1 MAKIAKRTKRY
12 PSDLTD
18 EEWDRIAPLMP
29 RPGRRGR
36 PREVD
41 FREVINAVRYL
52 VRSGCGWR
60 MLPIHFGPWQTVYGW
75 FRELARRFLFQ
86 TIHDVALMADRERA
100 GREASPTA
108 GVIDS
113 QSVKAPHAE
122 TRGYDAGKK
131 IVGRKRHIAV
141 DTDGRLLMVNLTPAD
156 ISDSAGA
163 QMILEAIRKRWPWVK
178 HLFADGAY
186 DRLKLMDKAAYLDFV
201 IEIIRRS
208 DDRKGFEVLPRR
220 WVVERTFGW
229 MIRWRRLVRRPGV
242 RTGAITLRQSLDA
255 QVIGNMRHGSPP
267 AIQGAP
273 LYLRRPTP
281 GILRVIHPESVS
293 DTFTVP

>member
-1 MAKIAKRTKRY
+1 MWTEQSRGRMAKIAKRTKGY
-12 PSDLTD
+12 PSDLTH
-18 EEWDRIAPLMP
+18 EEWTQFAPLMP
-29 RPGRRGR
+29 APGRRGR
-36 PREVD
+36 SREFD

-86 TIHDVALMADRERA
+86 TIHDVALMVDRERA
-100 GREASPTA
+100 GREASPSA
-108 GVIDS
+108 AWIDS

-141 DTDGRLLMVNLTPAD
+141 DTDGRLLMVNLTTAD
-156 ISDSAGA
+156 IADSTGA
-163 QMILEAIRKRWPWVK
+163 QAILDAIRKRWPWIK

-186 DRLKLMDKAAYLDFV
+186 DRAMLINKAAFLDFV
-201 IEIIRRS
+201 VEIVRRI
-208 DDRKGFEVLPRR
+208 DREPGFKVLPRR

-229 MIRWRRLVRRPGV
+229 LVRWRRLVRDFEQRLDVSEAMIHVAMG
-242 RTGAITLRQSLDA
+242 SL
-255 QVIGNMRHGSPP
+255 
-267 AIQGAP
+267 
-273 LYLRRPTP
+273 LLRR
-281 GILRVIHPESVS
+281 VAHS
-293 DTFTVP
+293 

>member
-1 MAKIAKRTKRY
+1 MWTKQSRGRMAEIAKKTKRY
-12 PSDLTD
+12 PSDMTD
-18 EEWDRIAPLMP
+18 EEWARIAPLMP
-29 RPGRRGR
+29 KPGRRGR

-60 MLPIHFGPWQTVYGW
+60 MLPIHFGAWQTVYGW

-86 TIHDVALMADRERA
+86 TIHDIELMLDRERQ
-100 GREASPTA
+100 GREQSPSA

-141 DTDGRLLMVNLTPAD
+141 DTDGRLLMVNLTTAD
-156 ISDSAGA
+156 ISDSAGGQA
-163 QMILEAIRKRWPWVK
+163 ILDGIRKRWPWVK
-178 HLFADGAY
+178 HFFADGAY
-186 DRLKLMDKAAYLDFV
+186 DRLQLMDKASYLDFV
-201 IEIIRRS
+201 VEVIRRS
-208 DDRKGFEVLPRR
+208 DNQKGFEVLPRR

-229 MIRWRRLVRRPGV
+229 MIRWRRLVRDYEKRIDVSHAMILVAMG
-242 RTGAITLRQSLDA
+242 
-255 QVIGNMRHGSPP
+255 GNM
-267 AIQGAP
+267 
-273 LYLRRPTP
+273 LRRNA
-281 GILRVIHPESVS
+281 HP
-293 DTFTVP
+293 